1 MQKRSVVLL
10 LCVGILLVLGGGA
23 FWESADRGGLLLESP
38 ALVAQ
43 AATAQAQEKGVNFLQ
58 QEAGISAYVNVGQ
71 EINLSQV
78 RGAFKSVETVRDE
91 YIIGEVA
98 LPDLPEFAHP
108 HVYINKDGWIVAYYT
123 KDEPASKM
131 IYWGRP
137 LGTTTISQA
146 IRKLFSSVKDE
157 DVKYY
162 HFRHPQANK
171 LMLIAEGGNDWFTLT
186 IPKGLQI
193 YEASWSLRAAIDI
206 YTAQLLIDNEVIG
219 KTGGIL
225 YGDLT
230 SRLRTDFRHTITV
243 SWGGRVDDY
252 LVLVLIYKE

>member
-1 MQKRSVVLL
+1 MKRTAIVLL

-71 EINLSQV
+71 KINLSQV

-123 KDEPASKM
+123 KDEPASK
-131 IYWGRP
+131 IVYWGRAIAE
-137 LGTTTISQA
+137 TTLQAA
-146 IRKLFSSVKDE
+146 IRQVFSPVKIE
-157 DVKYY
+157 EIKYY
-162 HFRHPQANK
+162 HFKYPNAKRIMMITEV
-171 LMLIAEGGNDWFTLT
+171 LEGREDYFHLT
-186 IPKGLQI
+186 IPKDLRI
-193 YEASWSLRAAIDI
+193 YEASWSLRVWYSGELWIDD
-206 YTAQLLIDNEVIG
+206 ARIG
-219 KTGGIL
+219 DFGQGVF

-230 SRLRTDFRHTITV
+230 SRLRVDFRHTITV
-243 SWGGRVDDY
+243 KWDNESAVI
-252 LVLVLIYKE
+252 VLIYEE

>member
-1 MQKRSVVLL
+1 MKRTAIVLS

-146 IRKLFSSVKDE
+146 IRQLFSSVKDE

-171 LMLIAEGGNDWFTLT
+171 MMLIAEGGQDSFFLT
-186 IPKGLQI
+186 IPKGLRTN
-193 YEASWSLRAAIDI
+193 EVSWALVDQRNNGAELQLDNNRIAYI
-206 YTAQLLIDNEVIG
+206 YTIG
-219 KTGGIL
+219 

-230 SRLRTDFRHTITV
+230 SHLKADFRHTITV
-243 SWGGRVDDY
+243 TWDNDY
-252 LVLVLIYKE
+252 LVLVLIYEE